1 MKRRKSPQEKKK
13 LDAQK
18 QRRGFSEYAHA
29 LRHGK
34 WRKKKRRP
42 AQKSERQAER
52 VAVSS
57 PSGDACTDPDFDPGL
72 LRRPSIDKWG
82 ATPLAEWIQRKKAA
96 RLARAGG
103 KKRRRA
109 SRSDRPTVER

>member
-1 MKRRKSPQEKKK
+1 MPRKKSPQEKKK
-13 LDAQK
+13 SDTKK

-52 VAVSS
+52 RAISTRAGESVS
-57 PSGDACTDPDFDPGL
+57 DPGFDPGL
-72 LRRPSIDKWG
+72 IVRPTITKWG
-82 ATPLAEWIQRKKAA
+82 ATSLAEWIATKKAGREA
-96 RLARAGG
+96 RIGG
-103 KKRRRA
+103 KKRRRTA
-109 SRSDRPTVER
+109 RKQST